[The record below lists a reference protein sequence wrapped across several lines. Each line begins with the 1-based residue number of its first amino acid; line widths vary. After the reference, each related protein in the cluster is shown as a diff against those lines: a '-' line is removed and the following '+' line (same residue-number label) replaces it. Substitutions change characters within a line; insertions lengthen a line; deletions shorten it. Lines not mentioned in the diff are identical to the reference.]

1 MKLKLE
7 IPENLND
14 IKLRQYQKFLKID
27 EPTNE
32 DILKCFLD
40 LTDQEINSIKL
51 NDVED
56 LANEISEALKQEPL
70 FTPVFKLNGI
80 KYGFI
85 PKLDDITYGENKDVT
100 TYLNGFD
107 NMHKAMAVLYRP
119 IISKLGNKYLI
130 EDYEGSHKYSDEM
143 LNAPLGVVMGA
154 MVFFYNLTNDLLK
167 AIPNYLEKEIMTEQ
181 MQGVHLGKNGED
193 IQNSIHY
200 LKATLED
207 LTRLQN

>member
-7 IPENLND
+7 IPENLNE
-14 IKLRQYQKFLKID
+14 IKLYQYQKFLKID

-32 DILKCFLD
+32 DVLKCFLD
-40 LTDQEINSIKL
+40 LTDKEINSIKL

-56 LANEISEALKQEPL
+56 IANEVSEALKEEPV
-70 FTPVFKLNGI
+70 FTPVFKLNGV

-100 TYLNGFD
+100 TYLNSFD

-119 IISKLGNKYLI
+119 ILSKLGNKYII
-130 EDYEGSHKYSDEM
+130 EDYEGSYKYSDEM

-167 AIPNYLEKEIMTEQ
+167 AIPSYLEREIMMEQ
-181 MQGVHLGKNGED
+181 TQGVLSVKNGED
-193 IQNSIHY
+193 IQNSIHL
-200 LKATLED
+200 LKETLED
-207 LTRLQN
+207 LMRLQN